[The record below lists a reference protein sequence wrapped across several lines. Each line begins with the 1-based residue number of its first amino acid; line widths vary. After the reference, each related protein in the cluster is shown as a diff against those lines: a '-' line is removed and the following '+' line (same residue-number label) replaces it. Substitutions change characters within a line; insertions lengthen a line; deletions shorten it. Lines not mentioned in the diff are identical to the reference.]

1 MSATL
6 HVLAEERRGEF
17 DALRADRALADI
29 RRGLERE
36 GGTVAV
42 LSYHGADCDP
52 YAVADAIETPS
63 LFGGRTLVV
72 VRGAE
77 ALPERAHERLVQA
90 LERQAPQVT
99 VAIVARGADQRRRLF
114 ARVRDLGHKV
124 PVDHPRLGEMAE
136 WADRFAREHGHRISE
151 EARGVLLDC
160 VGRDLLVLAS
170 EMDKL
175 AAAVPAERTIE
186 AGDVLR
192 VSAPGREHGTFE
204 MTDAVLAR
212 DHARAVRLLAHALD
226 EGAQPIALIGAL
238 AATLRPILAGAEL
251 MAQGRR
257 LEDAER
263 AVGVNPYQRRTFQQ
277 GVRAYGA
284 RELRRA
290 MTRLADI
297 DLAIKT
303 GTGDGRALLEDWVL
317 RVCARRV
324 SHANRASRANAG
336 ERA

>member
-1 MSATL
+1 
-6 HVLAEERRGEF
+6 VLAEERRGEF

-29 RRGLERE
+29 RRDLERE
-36 GGTVAV
+36 GGNVAV

-52 YAVADAIETPS
+52 DAIAEAIETPS

-77 ALPERAHERLVQA
+77 ALPERSHERLVQA

-99 VAIVARGADQRRRLF
+99 VAFVARGADQRRRLF
-114 ARVRDLGHKV
+114 ARVRELGRKV
-124 PVDHPRLGEMAE
+124 AVDHPRVGEMPE
-136 WADRFAREHGHRISE
+136 WAERFARERGHRLAE
-151 EARGVLLDC
+151 DARAVLLEC
-160 VGRDLLVLAS
+160 VGRDLMVLAS
-170 EMDKL
+170 EIDKL
-175 AAAVPAERTIE
+175 AAAVPAERPIE
-186 AGDVLR
+186 AADVLR

-212 DHARAVRLLAHALD
+212 DPARASRLLAHALD

-238 AATLRPILAGAEL
+238 AATLKPILAGAEL

-290 MTRLADI
+290 FVRLADI

-317 RVCARRV
+317 RLCARRATR
-324 SHANRASRANAG
+324 SAGRASAGPRA
-336 ERA
+336 